1 MKTKDQ
7 VIETVA
13 DPVSEARRYVQNAKD
28 LLTNKGKLDPE
39 TQLYHDR
46 KYVRMAGNT
55 LWNGV
60 LVILEAVFHLKTKKR
75 LHPDAVDYKN
85 AISQRDKKLL
95 DLFIAGY
102 ECMHIA
108 MGYDGIRDK
117 NISASGFRLAND
129 IIDRCGAMIQ

>member
-1 MKTKDQ
+1 MKKDNL
-7 VIETVA
+7 VLEKVTN
-13 DPVSEARRYVQNAKD
+13 PVQEARRYVLNAKD
-28 LLTNKGKLDPE
+28 LLNNHGDFDPE
-39 TQLYHDR
+39 TQLYRDR

-60 LVILEAVFHLKTKKR
+60 LVIVEAVFHLKTKKR
-75 LHPDAVDYKN
+75 LHPDEIDYKN

-108 MGYDGIRDK
+108 MGYDGIPAKDVC
-117 NISASGFRLAND
+117 ASGIRIANG
-129 IIDRCGAMIQ
+129 IIDRCEKMI